1 MMKTLLTAL
10 VAVVAVLVAACQ
22 GSGGG
27 TAASPAGSGGM
38 NHGDMST
45 SSQLSGKD
53 LDKAFLNGMT
63 PHHQAAIQ
71 MAQAELKRGKN
82 PQVKALAQTIVD
94 DQTREINQFQEIS
107 KRQFNTTPQLTM
119 AGPSG
124 SLMGVPISMDM
135 STMASDVDAAQDPD
149 QTFLRMMIPHH
160 AMAISMA
167 NEEAQ
172 HGSDEQLK
180 TMSRSIISSQGKE
193 IGEMQA
199 LLGGN

>member
-1 MMKTLLTAL
+1 MMKVLLTAL
-10 VAVVAVLVAACQ
+10 VAAAAVLISACQ
-22 GSGGG
+22 GGGGG

-38 NHGDMST
+38 NHGDTST
-45 SSQLSGKD
+45 ISQLSGKD

-71 MAQAELKRGKN
+71 MAQAELKRGKS

-119 AGPSG
+119 TGPSG
-124 SLMGVPISMDM
+124 SMMGVPISMDM
-135 STMASDVDAAQDPD
+135 SKMASEVDAAQDPD
-149 QTFLRMMIPHH
+149 QTFLSMMIPHH

-172 HGSDEQLK
+172 RGSDEQLK
-180 TMSRSIISSQGKE
+180 TLSRSIISSQGKE

-199 LLGGN
+199 LLAGN